1 MNTIT
6 TPKLLEYTTKAVMLA
21 ASYADCNCDYD
32 LNYISMKLI
41 GSGRLTFTL
50 PVRWSTTSIW
60 VNIGDFEK
68 YEKFIDKM
76 LSRLNIYTGKTYT
89 IDDLNIY

>member
-6 TPKLLEYTTKAVMLA
+6 TPKLLEYTTKAVMIA
-21 ASYADCNCDYD
+21 ASHADCDYD
-32 LNYISMKLI
+32 LDHISMKLI

-68 YEKFIDKM
+68 YEKFIDPWQRH
-76 LSRLNIYTGKTYT
+76 LRRSWNQ
-89 IDDLNIY
+89 